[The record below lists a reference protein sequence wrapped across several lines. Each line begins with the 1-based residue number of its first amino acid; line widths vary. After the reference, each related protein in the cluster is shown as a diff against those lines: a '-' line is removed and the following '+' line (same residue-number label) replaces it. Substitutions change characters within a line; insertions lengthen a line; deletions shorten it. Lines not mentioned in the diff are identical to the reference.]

1 MHELTM
7 KGSMTH
13 DYRCNDRN
21 MCHEA
26 YRKMRLIRRFE
37 ERVIQLVNA
46 NEIAGTTHEYIGEE
60 AIAVGVCSILQQ
72 TDIIAS
78 THRGHGHIIAK
89 GGDVK
94 RMMAELFG
102 RITGY
107 NRGKGGSMH
116 IADLA
121 LGIYGANGIVAAG
134 VPIAAGAAWAA
145 KLRNTGQV
153 AVAFFGDGGAN
164 QGVLH
169 ETMNLAAIWKLPL
182 IFVCENNQY
191 AVTTASILSTAGPGI
206 SHRAA
211 AYGFPGHL
219 VDGMDVERVMGAV
232 GEAVDRARSGA
243 GPTLLECK
251 AYRYQGHFTAERAL
265 KLTYRLQDE
274 IDLWRQQDPIIRWA
288 AMLLEREILS
298 SEERD
303 TIDNDV
309 ETQLEEAIAYARASE
324 WPNSEAAFED
334 MYVTNYPGLPAR
346 GYEWNAN

>member
-1 MHELTM
+1 MSQTEVVNDSLIARET
-7 KGSMTH
+7 
-13 DYRCNDRN
+13 YRR
-21 MCHEA
+21 ML
-26 YRKMRLIRRFE
+26 LIRRFE

-60 AIAVGVCSILQQ
+60 AIAVGVCTMLQQ
-72 TDIIAS
+72 ADVITS

-102 RITGY
+102 RRTGY

-134 VPIAAGAAWAA
+134 VPIAAGAACAW
-145 KLRNTGQV
+145 R
-153 AVAFFGDGGAN
+153 
-164 QGVLH
+164 
-169 ETMNLAAIWKLPL
+169 LPI

-191 AVTTASILSTAGPGI
+191 AVTTASIASTAGPGI

-219 VDGMDVERVMGAV
+219 VDGMDVEQVMSATHTAV
-232 GEAVDRARSGA
+232 ERARA
-243 GPTLLECK
+243 GQGPSLLECK

-265 KLTYRLQDE
+265 KLTYRLQEE
-274 IDLWRQQDPIIRWA
+274 IEHWRQRDPILFWA
-288 AMLLEREILS
+288 AQLQERQILS
-298 SEERD
+298 TPECASIDEEIGGL
-303 TIDNDV
+303 ID
-309 ETQLEEAIAYARASE
+309 EAVAYARASE
-324 WPNSEAAFED
+324 WPDGEEAFAD
-334 MYVTNYPGLPAR
+334 MYVTTYPGLPAR
-346 GYEWNAN
+346 GFEWNAN

>member
-1 MHELTM
+1 MSQTEHLDY
-7 KGSMTH
+7 SMCRDT
-13 DYRCNDRN
+13 YRR
-21 MCHEA
+21 ML
-26 YRKMRLIRRFE
+26 LIRRFE

-60 AIAVGVCSILQQ
+60 AIAVGVCTMLKE
-72 TDIIAS
+72 TDVITS

-102 RITGY
+102 RKTGY

-145 KLRNTGQV
+145 KLRKSGQV

-169 ETMNLAAIWKLPL
+169 ETMNIAGAWQLPM

-191 AVTTASILSTAGPGI
+191 AVTTASIDSTAGPGI
-206 SHRAA
+206 SHRAD

-219 VDGMDVERVMGAV
+219 VDGMDVEYVMSTVRTAV
-232 GEAVDRARSGA
+232 ERARSGQ
-243 GPTLLECK
+243 GPSLLECK

-265 KLTYRLQDE
+265 KLSYRLQEE
-274 IDLWRQQDPIIRWA
+274 IDHWRLQDPILLWA
-288 AMLLEREILS
+288 AKLEVRNILS
-298 SEERD
+298 PAECAA
-303 TIDNDV
+303 IDDEV
-309 ETQLEEAIAYARASE
+309 KELIEQSVSYARASE
-324 WPNSEAAFED
+324 WPDGEEAFAD
-334 MYVTNYPGLPAR
+334 MYVTSYPRLPAR
-346 GYEWNAN
+346 GFEWNAN

>member
-1 MHELTM
+1 M
-7 KGSMTH
+7 
-13 DYRCNDRN
+13 DR
-21 MCHEA
+21 EA
-26 YRKMRLIRRFE
+26 YRRMRLIRRFE

-60 AIAVGVCSILQQ
+60 AIAVGVCSMLKQ
-72 TDIIAS
+72 TDIITS

-102 RITGY
+102 RATGY

-116 IADLA
+116 IADGA

-145 KLRNTGQV
+145 KIRKTGQV

-169 ETMNLAAIWKLPL
+169 ETMNLAGIWKLPL
-182 IFVCENNQY
+182 VFVCENNQY
-191 AVTTASILSTAGPGI
+191 AVTTACALATAGPGI

-211 AYGFPGHL
+211 GYGFPGHL
-219 VDGMDVERVMGAV
+219 VDGMDVEQVMSRVR
-232 GEAVDRARSGA
+232 EAVERARSGE
-243 GPTLLECK
+243 GPSLLECK

-274 IDLWRQQDPIIRWA
+274 IDLWRAQDPVARWA
-288 AMLLEREILS
+288 EKLEQRAILPP
-298 SEERD
+298 EERAAVD
-303 TIDNDV
+303 AGV
-309 ETQLEEAIAYARASE
+309 EELLDEAVAYARSSD
-324 WPNSEAAFED
+324 WPIAEEAFAD
-334 MYVTNYPGLPAR
+334 MYVTEYPGLPAR
-346 GYEWNAN
+346 GSEWNAN

>member
-1 MHELTM
+1 
-7 KGSMTH
+7 MTQ
-13 DYRCNDRN
+13 DDICNNPLLCR
-21 MCHEA
+21 EA
-26 YRKMRLIRRFE
+26 YRQMRLIRRFE

-60 AIAVGVCSILQQ
+60 AIAVGVCSLLNP

-102 RITGY
+102 RATGY

-145 KLRNTGQV
+145 KLRKTGQI

-169 ETMNLAAIWKLPL
+169 ETMNLAGIWQLPL

-191 AVTTASILSTAGPGI
+191 AVTTASTASTAGPGI

-211 AYGFPGHL
+211 GYGFPGYL
-219 VDGMDVERVMGAV
+219 VDGMDVEQVMARFGDAA
-232 GEAVDRARSGA
+232 ERARSGG
-243 GPTLLECK
+243 GPSLLECK
-251 AYRYQGHFTAERAL
+251 AYRFQGHFTAERAL
-265 KLTYRLQDE
+265 KLTYRSQDE
-274 IDLWRQQDPIIRWA
+274 IDIWLGRDPIVRWA
-288 AMLLEREILS
+288 TNLAERGFLS
-298 SEERD
+298 ETERAVIDASVEEL
-303 TIDNDV
+303 V
-309 ETQLEEAIAYARASE
+309 PEAVVYARASD
-324 WPNSEAAFED
+324 WPDSTEAFAD
-334 MYVTNYPGLPAR
+334 MYVTEYPGLPAR
-346 GYEWNAN
+346 GC

>member
-1 MHELTM
+1 MAQRENCTDPILC
-7 KGSMTH
+7 
-13 DYRCNDRN
+13 R
-21 MCHEA
+21 EA
-26 YRKMRLIRRFE
+26 YRRMRLIRRFE

-60 AIAVGVCSILQQ
+60 AIAVGVCSMLDQADVI
-72 TDIIAS
+72 TS

-102 RITGY
+102 RSTGY

-134 VPIAAGAAWAA
+134 VPIAAGAAWAS
-145 KLRNTGQV
+145 KIRKTGQV

-169 ETMNLAAIWKLPL
+169 ETMNIASIWKLPI

-191 AVTTASILSTAGPGI
+191 AVTTSCTYATAGPGI

-211 AYGFPGHL
+211 AYGFPGYL
-219 VDGMDVERVMGAV
+219 VDGMDVEQVMSRVL
-232 GEAVDRARSGA
+232 EAVDRARSGD
-243 GPTLLECK
+243 GPSLLECK
-251 AYRYQGHFTAERAL
+251 AYRFQGHFTAERAL

-274 IDLWRQQDPIIRWA
+274 IDLWREQDPIVQWA
-288 AMLLEREILS
+288 RKL
-298 SEERD
+298 EERGVLLSED
-303 TIDNDV
+303 RTAVDDSV
-309 ETQLEEAIAYARASE
+309 ETLLEEAVSFARSSE
-324 WPNSEAAFED
+324 WPCADESFAH
-334 MYVTNYPGLPAR
+334 MYVTEYPGFPAR
-346 GYEWNAN
+346 GSEWNAN

>member
-1 MHELTM
+1 MLQEKTC
-7 KGSMTH
+7 T
-13 DYRCNDRN
+13 DQVTCR
-21 MCHEA
+21 EA
-26 YRKMRLIRRFE
+26 YRQMRLIRRFE
-37 ERVIQLVNA
+37 ERVIRLVNA

-60 AIAVGVCSILQQ
+60 AIAVGVCSMLNQ

-102 RITGY
+102 RVTGY

-121 LGIYGANGIVAAG
+121 LGIYGANGIVSAG

-145 KLRNTGQV
+145 KIRKTGQV

-169 ETMNLAAIWKLPL
+169 ETMNLAGIWQLPL
-182 IFVCENNQY
+182 IFICENNQY
-191 AVTTASILSTAGPGI
+191 AVTTASAASTAGPGI

-211 AYGFPGHL
+211 AYGFPGYL
-219 VDGMDVERVMGAV
+219 VDGMDVEQVMAYA
-232 GEAVDRARSGA
+232 GEAVRRARSEG
-243 GPTLLECK
+243 GPSLLECK
-251 AYRYQGHFTAERAL
+251 AYRFQGHFTAERAL
-265 KLTYRLQDE
+265 KLSYRLQDE
-274 IDLWRQQDPIIRWA
+274 IDLWRVQDPIIRWGA
-288 AMLLEREILS
+288 KLAERGILS
-298 SEERD
+298 DTERAAVD
-303 TIDNDV
+303 EAVEALIDAAVD
-309 ETQLEEAIAYARASE
+309 YARASD
-324 WPNSEAAFED
+324 WPDAADAFAD

-346 GYEWNAN
+346 GC

>member
-1 MHELTM
+1 MLQAT
-7 KGSMTH
+7 TCT
-13 DYRCNDRN
+13 DQTTCR
-21 MCHEA
+21 EA
-26 YRKMRLIRRFE
+26 YRQMLLIRRFE

-60 AIAVGVCSILQQ
+60 AIAVGVCNMLKQ

-102 RITGY
+102 RVTGY

-145 KLRNTGQV
+145 KLRKTGQV

-169 ETMNLAAIWKLPL
+169 ETMNLAGVWQLPL
-182 IFVCENNQY
+182 LFICENNQY
-191 AVTTASILSTAGPGI
+191 AVTTASTASTAGPGI

-211 AYGFPGHL
+211 AYGFPGYL
-219 VDGMDVERVMGAV
+219 VDGMDVEQVMAQVSKAV
-232 GEAVDRARSGA
+232 EQARTGG
-243 GPTLLECK
+243 GPSLLECK
-251 AYRYQGHFTAERAL
+251 AYRFQGHFTAERAL
-265 KLTYRLQDE
+265 KLSYRLADE
-274 IDLWRQQDPIIRWA
+274 IDLWRAQDPIVTWGA
-288 AMLLEREILS
+288 KLAERGILS
-298 SEERD
+298 EVERMALD
-303 TIDNDV
+303 EGVDRLIDEAV
-309 ETQLEEAIAYARASE
+309 EYARASD
-324 WPNSEAAFED
+324 WPDAAEAFAD

-346 GYEWNAN
+346 GC